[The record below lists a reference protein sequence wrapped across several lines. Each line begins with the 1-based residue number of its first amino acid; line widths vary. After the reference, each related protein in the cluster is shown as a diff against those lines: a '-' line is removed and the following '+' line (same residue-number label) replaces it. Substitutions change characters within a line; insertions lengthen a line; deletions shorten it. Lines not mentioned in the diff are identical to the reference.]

1 MDNKMFGYI
10 ITAVFAFVDVI
21 LIIIPLMMTK
31 SRNRKLQEYTLTAE
45 AEVIKMDLKAMRSTY
60 DMNRPKSRMW
70 FPTYRYYVNGI
81 EYIKESH
88 VGTSEKMFEVGHTMK
103 IKVDPNDHNKYILI
117 ESRAFKLAVTILWI
131 LAAFFALAV
140 VASIV
145 IIKMA

>member
-1 MDNKMFGYI
+1 MIGYI

-21 LIIIPLMMTK
+21 LIIIPLMMSK

-88 VGTSEKMFEVGHTMK
+88 EDV
-103 IKVDPNDHNKYILI
+103 
-117 ESRAFKLAVTILWI
+117 
-131 LAAFFALAV
+131 
-140 VASIV
+140 
-145 IIKMA
+145 